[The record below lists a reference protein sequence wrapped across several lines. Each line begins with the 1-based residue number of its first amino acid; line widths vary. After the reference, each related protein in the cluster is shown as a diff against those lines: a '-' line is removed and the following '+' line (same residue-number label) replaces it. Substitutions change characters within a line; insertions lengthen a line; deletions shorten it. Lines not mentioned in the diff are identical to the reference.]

1 MSQQLYQYLPQRQQ
15 LAAVLCYIRTELQR
29 LNHWQTQQPSA
40 AALASQQPFAVD
52 TLSFFEWTQWIMLP
66 RFNAL
71 IEQSAPLPA
80 NCNIAP
86 MAETCVQQEG
96 IDGEQLIT
104 LFHRLD
110 QILNG
115 TH

>member
-1 MSQQLYQYLPQRQQ
+1 MSPQHQQLT
-15 LAAVLCYIRTELQR
+15 AVLSDIRAELQH
-29 LNHWQTQQPSA
+29 LNRWQSQPPSA
-40 AALASQQPFAVD
+40 EALASQQPFAVD

-66 RFNAL
+66 RFEAL
-71 IEQSAPLPA
+71 IQQQAPLPA

-86 MAETCVQQEG
+86 MAETVVQQEG
-96 IDGEQLIT
+96 IDGAQLIT

>member
-1 MSQQLYQYLPQRQQ
+1 MSPQHQQLT
-15 LAAVLCYIRTELQR
+15 AVLSDIRAELQH
-29 LNHWQTQQPSA
+29 LNRWQSQPPSA
-40 AALASQQPFAVD
+40 EALASQQPFAVD

-66 RFNAL
+66 RFEAL
-71 IEQSAPLPA
+71 IQQQAPLPA

-86 MAETCVQQEG
+86 MAETAVQQEG
-96 IDGEQLIT
+96 IDGAQLIT

-110 QILNG
+110 QTLNG